1 MNHYETDFYTWTQE
15 QSALLKAGQFSEL
28 DLDNLV
34 EEIESMG
41 RSEKRALESR
51 LTVLL
56 QHLLKWQYQPVR
68 RGRSWQLTIKIQRI
82 EFLKVLRDNPGL
94 KTGLKQLLDDA
105 YLSAVIKASQETG
118 LDESAFLN
126 TVLGLWRI
134 LSGKIF
140 IQIEV
145 PLFSGVVT

>member
-82 EFLKVLRDNPGL
+82 EFLKVLRDNLGL
-94 KTGLKQLLDDA
+94 KNGLEQLLVDA
-105 YLSAVIKASQETG
+105 YLSAVIRASQETG
-118 LDESAFLN
+118 LDENVFPEHCPWAMADIIRQDFY
-126 TVLGLWRI
+126 
-134 LSGKIF
+134 
-140 IQIEV
+140 
-145 PLFSGVVT
+145 PD

>member
-94 KTGLKQLLDDA
+94 KTGLEQLLADA

-118 LDESAFLN
+118 LDENVFPEHCPWAMADIIRQDFYPN
-126 TVLGLWRI
+126 
-134 LSGKIF
+134 
-140 IQIEV
+140 
-145 PLFSGVVT
+145 

>member
-1 MNHYETDFYTWTQE
+1 MSHYETDFYTWTQE

-94 KTGLKQLLDDA
+94 KTELEQLLTDA
-105 YLSAVIKASQETG
+105 YVSAVIKASQETG
-118 LDESAFLN
+118 LDENDFPEHCPWAMADIIKQDFY
-126 TVLGLWRI
+126 
-134 LSGKIF
+134 
-140 IQIEV
+140 
-145 PLFSGVVT
+145 PD

>member
-51 LTVLL
+51 LTDLL
-56 QHLLKWQYQPVR
+56 QQLLKWQYQPVR

-94 KTGLKQLLDDA
+94 KTGLEQLLGDA

-118 LDESAFLN
+118 LDENVFPEHCPWAMADIIRQDFY
-126 TVLGLWRI
+126 
-134 LSGKIF
+134 
-140 IQIEV
+140 
-145 PLFSGVVT
+145 PD

>member
-1 MNHYETDFYTWTQE
+1 MSHYETDFYTWTQE

-56 QHLLKWQYQPVR
+56 QYLLKWQYQPVR

-94 KTGLKQLLDDA
+94 KTGLEQLLTDA
-105 YLSAVIKASQETG
+105 YVSAVIKASQETG
-118 LDESAFLN
+118 LDENVFPEHCP
-126 TVLGLWRI
+126 W
-134 LSGKIF
+134 
-140 IQIEV
+140 
-145 PLFSGVVT
+145 GVADIIRQDFYPD

>member
-1 MNHYETDFYTWTQE
+1 MSHYETDFYTWTQE

-68 RGRSWQLTIKIQRI
+68 RGRSWQLTIKIQRM

-94 KTGLKQLLDDA
+94 KPGLDQVLVDA
-105 YLSAVIKASQETG
+105 YVSAVIKAAQETG
-118 LDESAFLN
+118 LDESVFPEHCPWELADIIRQDF
-126 TVLGLWRI
+126 
-134 LSGKIF
+134 F
-140 IQIEV
+140 PE
-145 PLFSGVVT
+145 

>member
-82 EFLKVLRDNPGL
+82 EFLKVLRDNLGL
-94 KTGLKQLLDDA
+94 KNGLEQLLVDA

-118 LDESAFLN
+118 LDENVFPEHCPWAIADIIRQDFY
-126 TVLGLWRI
+126 
-134 LSGKIF
+134 
-140 IQIEV
+140 
-145 PLFSGVVT
+145 PD

>member
-1 MNHYETDFYTWTQE
+1 MSHYETDFYTWTQE

-68 RGRSWQLTIKIQRI
+68 RGRSWQLTIKIQRM

-94 KTGLKQLLDDA
+94 KPGLEQVLVDA
-105 YLSAVIKASQETG
+105 YVSAVIKAAQETG
-118 LDESAFLN
+118 LDES
-126 TVLGLWRI
+126 
-134 LSGKIF
+134 IF
-140 IQIEV
+140 PEHCPWELADIIHQDFFPE
-145 PLFSGVVT
+145 

>member
-82 EFLKVLRDNPGL
+82 EFLKVLRDNLGL
-94 KTGLKQLLDDA
+94 KNGLEQLLVDA

-118 LDESAFLN
+118 LDES
-126 TVLGLWRI
+126 
-134 LSGKIF
+134 IF
-140 IQIEV
+140 PEHCPWAMADIIRQDFY
-145 PLFSGVVT
+145 PD